1 MIAAREGGEP
11 VVLVR
16 SSTRRDPSPVK
27 AQSVPDGKFVHAV
40 ASTPWLKCY
49 YLRLLDRLLDGHM
62 RVLTSSAKFQAI
74 RSTGQSDREP
84 LRYIS
89 LSRFEMSDDVVHFE
103 LRSHFYAGWRIPARL
118 SNPEQPEVCS
128 CMSFMLAKAWIP
140 PRGASSNG
148 HGM

>member
-16 SSTRRDPSPVK
+16 SATRRDPSPVK

-62 RVLTSSAKFQAI
+62 RVLTSSLAAFQAI
-74 RSTGQSDREP
+74 RSAGQSDREP

-89 LSRFEMSDDVVHFE
+89 LSGFEMSDDVVHFE
-103 LRSHFYAGWRIPARL
+103 LRSHFYAGWRISARL
-118 SNPEQPEVCS
+118 SNPEQPEVYS
-128 CMSFMLAKAWIP
+128 YMSFMLAKA
-140 PRGASSNG
+140 
-148 HGM
+148 